1 MLKNTFTLTVLA
13 AALLLGGCG
22 QEVQNKTAPVAA
34 APASLELS
42 ASDVI
47 EVTTQSLQSMVTITG
62 QLQAY
67 NYTTVQSE
75 INASVAKVLVREGES
90 VKQGQ
95 VIVQLATQDADSRL
109 RQAEAALASAK
120 AESILANAIKERNEQ
135 LHKDNYISD
144 IDYKRGLAEAAA
156 RAENVKAQ
164 MSLVEIARKGLSNTV
179 LIAPMSGIV
188 SKRYVQAGQV
198 VAMNSPLVDI
208 VDLSQLELVATIT
221 PQHVAAL
228 KVGQEVEFN
237 VQGFAQ
243 QFTGK
248 VSRINP
254 VADAG
259 TRAVTFYASVNNAQ
273 SLLKSGLFVQGNL
286 ALGSAEQ
293 GLVVPLVAVRY
304 DENKQAY
311 LWLVEQQKL
320 VKRPIVL
327 GMQDAKSGLVLVS
340 QGIQAGDK
348 VVLAQLNPQAA
359 NMAVKM
365 AE

>member
-1 MLKNTFTLTVLA
+1 MLKSTFTLTVLA
-13 AALLLGGCG
+13 AALLMSACG
-22 QEVQNKTAPVAA
+22 QEAQSKATPVTV

-42 ASDVI
+42 ATDVTQ
-47 EVTTQSLQSMVTITG
+47 VTEQSLQSMVAITG

-67 NYTTVQSE
+67 NYTTIQSE
-75 INASVAKVLVREGES
+75 TTASVAKVLVREGET
-90 VKQGQ
+90 VKKGQ
-95 VIVQLATQDADSRL
+95 LIVQLATQDAESRL

-120 AESILANAIKERNEQ
+120 AESILATAIKERNEQ

-144 IDYKRGLAEAAA
+144 IEYKRGLAEAAA
-156 RAENVKAQ
+156 RGENVKAQ
-164 MSLVEIARKGLSNTV
+164 MSLVDIARKGVSNTV
-179 LIAPMSGIV
+179 IMSPMSGIV
-188 SKRYVQAGQV
+188 SKRHIQAGQV
-198 VAMNSPLVDI
+198 VAMNSPLLDI

-228 KVGQEVEFN
+228 KIGQEVEFN
-237 VQGFAQ
+237 VQGFSQ

-286 ALGSAEQ
+286 ALGAAQS
-293 GLVVPLVAVRY
+293 GLVVPQVAVRY
-304 DENKQAY
+304 DQDKTAY
-311 LWLVEQQKL
+311 LWIVEQQKV
-320 VKRPIVL
+320 VKRPVVL
-327 GMQDAKSGLVLVS
+327 GTQDAKSGLVLIN
-340 QGIQAGDK
+340 QGVKVGDK
-348 VVLAQLNPQAA
+348 VVLAQLTPQAA
-359 NMAVKM
+359 NMAGKM

>member
-1 MLKNTFTLTVLA
+1 MLKSTFTLTVLA
-13 AALLLGGCG
+13 AALLMSACG
-22 QEVQNKTAPVAA
+22 KEAQSKATPVTV

-42 ASDVI
+42 ATDVTQ
-47 EVTTQSLQSMVTITG
+47 VTEQSLQSMVAITG

-67 NYTTVQSE
+67 NYTTIQSE
-75 INASVAKVLVREGES
+75 TTASVAKVLVREGET
-90 VKQGQ
+90 VKKGQ
-95 VIVQLATQDADSRL
+95 LIVQLATQDAESRL

-120 AESILANAIKERNEQ
+120 AESILATAIKERNEQ

-144 IDYKRGLAEAAA
+144 IEYKRGLAEAAA
-156 RAENVKAQ
+156 RGENVKAQ
-164 MSLVEIARKGLSNTV
+164 MSLVDIARKGVSNTV
-179 LIAPMSGIV
+179 IMSPMSGIV
-188 SKRYVQAGQV
+188 SKRHIQAGQV
-198 VAMNSPLVDI
+198 VAMNSPLLDI

-228 KVGQEVEFN
+228 KIGQEVEFN
-237 VQGFAQ
+237 VQGFSQ
-243 QFTGK
+243 QFTGT

-286 ALGSAEQ
+286 ALGSAEK
-293 GLVVPLVAVRY
+293 GLVVPLVALRY
-304 DENKQAY
+304 SEDKQAY

-320 VKRPIVL
+320 VKRPVVL
-327 GMQDAKSGLVLVS
+327 GMQDAKSGLVLIS

-348 VVLAQLNPQAA
+348 VVLAQLTLKRPIWP
-359 NMAVKM
+359 
-365 AE
+365 

>member
-1 MLKNTFTLTVLA
+1 MLKSTFTLTVLA
-13 AALLLGGCG
+13 AALLMSACG
-22 QEVQNKTAPVAA
+22 QEAQSKATPVTV

-42 ASDVI
+42 ATDVTQ
-47 EVTTQSLQSMVTITG
+47 VTEQSLQSMVAITG

-67 NYTTVQSE
+67 NYTTIQSE
-75 INASVAKVLVREGES
+75 TTASVAKVLVREGET
-90 VKQGQ
+90 VKKGQ
-95 VIVQLATQDADSRL
+95 LIVQLATQDAESRL

-120 AESILANAIKERNEQ
+120 AESILATAIKERNEQ

-144 IDYKRGLAEAAA
+144 IEYKRGLAEAAA
-156 RAENVKAQ
+156 RGENVKAQ
-164 MSLVEIARKGLSNTV
+164 MSLVDIARKGVSNTV
-179 LIAPMSGIV
+179 IMSPMSGIV
-188 SKRYVQAGQV
+188 SKRHIQAGQV
-198 VAMNSPLVDI
+198 VAMNSPLLDI

-228 KVGQEVEFN
+228 KIGQEVEFN
-237 VQGFAQ
+237 VQGFSQ

-304 DENKQAY
+304 DDNKHAY
-311 LWLVEQQKL
+311 LWVVEQQKL
-320 VKRPIVL
+320 VKRLIVL
-327 GMQDAKSGLVLVS
+327 GMQDAKSGLVLIN
-340 QGIQAGDK
+340 QGVQVGDK
-348 VVLAQLNPQAA
+348 VVYSSINSSSG
-359 NMAVKM
+359 
-365 AE
+365 